1 MAAAGGMAGKM
12 TRAASVA
19 PCGTLVSMSEDRS
32 RGEELV
38 PVQVRV
44 QRALVER
51 IDACARAEGIRC
63 PEAIR
68 AVARLWCEREEAAQA
83 RRRRLQAAEDR

>member
-1 MAAAGGMAGKM
+1 
-12 TRAASVA
+12 
-19 PCGTLVSMSEDRS
+19 MSEDRS

-51 IDACARAEGIRC
+51 IDACARAGGIRR

-68 AVARLWCEREEAAQA
+68 AAARLWCEREEATLA